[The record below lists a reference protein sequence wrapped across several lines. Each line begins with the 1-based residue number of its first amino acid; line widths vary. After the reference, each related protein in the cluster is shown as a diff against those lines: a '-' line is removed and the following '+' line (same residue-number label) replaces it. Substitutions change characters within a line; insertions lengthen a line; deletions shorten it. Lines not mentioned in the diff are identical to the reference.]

1 MTLANLNLPAASALR
16 RLATLSG
23 VALLLGACSN
33 LPSFGGDE
41 PLPDLTF
48 RESRFEQ
55 MQSIRAFEACRDEGL
70 TLDSQ
75 ARSRASA
82 GAFLNSARVLDSCGA
97 NLGSAASAVPQP
109 ERMRVHALAVLN
121 YFKGGDV
128 EQARRSFETFKVTY
142 PDNDLYFGDGAS
154 FTETTN
160 VLLGRKTGP
169 ISFGEFAA
177 LNVNDRVKSE
187 MRRLNHWKDK

>member
-1 MTLANLNLPAASALR
+1 MTLDIQPTQPSNQSAARLR
-16 RLATLSG
+16 RVATLSG
-23 VALLLGACSN
+23 AALLLGACS
-33 LPSFGGDE
+33 LMGDND
-41 PLPDLTF
+41 PLNDVSF

-55 MQSIRAFEACRDEGL
+55 MQSIKAFESCRDEGL

-75 ARSRASA
+75 ARGRASP

-97 NLGSAASAVPQP
+97 NLGSAASALPKP

-128 EQARRSFETFKVTY
+128 EQARRACEGFKGAH
-142 PDNDLYFGDGAS
+142 PNKDLYFADGAS
-154 FTETTN
+154 FTETTE
-160 VLLGRKTGP
+160 VLLGRTDP
-169 ISFGEFAA
+169 ISFGQFAA
-177 LNVNDRVKSE
+177 LNVNKRVKSE

>member
-1 MTLANLNLPAASALR
+1 MTLDIQSTQATARLR
-16 RLATLSG
+16 RMATVSAA
-23 VALLLGACSN
+23 ALLLGACS
-33 LPSFGGDE
+33 
-41 PLPDLTF
+41 LTGTSDPFNDVSF

-55 MQSIRAFEACRDEGL
+55 MQSIKAFEACRDEGL

-82 GAFLNSARVLDSCGA
+82 GAFLNSARVLDSCGT
-97 NLGSAASAVPQP
+97 NLGSAASAVSKS

-128 EQARRSFETFKVTY
+128 EQARLSFEGFKATY
-142 PDNDLYFGDGAS
+142 PDDDLYFGDGSS
-154 FTETTN
+154 FTETTE
-160 VLLGRKTGP
+160 VLLGRADP
-169 ISFGEFAA
+169 ISFGQFAV

>member
-1 MTLANLNLPAASALR
+1 MTLNIQSTQPKTLVR
-16 RLATLSG
+16 RMATLSG
-23 VALLLGACSN
+23 VALLLGACS
-33 LPSFGGDE
+33 
-41 PLPDLTF
+41 LTGNSDPFNDVSF

-55 MQSIRAFEACRDEGL
+55 MQSIKAFETCRDEGL

-82 GAFLNSARVLDSCGA
+82 GAFLNSARVLDGCGA
-97 NLGSAASAVPQP
+97 NLGSAASAVPKS

-128 EQARRSFETFKVTY
+128 EQARLSFESFNATY
-142 PDNDLYFGDGAS
+142 PDDDLYFGDGSS
-154 FTETTN
+154 FTETTD
-160 VLLGRKTGP
+160 VLLGRTDP
-169 ISFGEFAA
+169 ISFGRFAV

-187 MRRLNHWKDK
+187 MRRLNHWKDR

>member
-1 MTLANLNLPAASALR
+1 MTLTIRPTQPTALLR
-16 RLATLSG
+16 RMAMLSG
-23 VALLLGACSN
+23 AALLLGACS
-33 LPSFGGDE
+33 
-41 PLPDLTF
+41 LTGTSDPFNDVSF

-55 MQSIRAFEACRDEGL
+55 MQSIKAFEACRDEGL

-82 GAFLNSARVLDSCGA
+82 GAFLNSARVLDSCGT
-97 NLGSAASAVPQP
+97 NLGSAASAVSKS

-128 EQARRSFETFKVTY
+128 EQARLSFEGFKATY
-142 PDNDLYFGDGAS
+142 PDDDLYFGDGSS
-154 FTETTN
+154 FTETTE
-160 VLLGRKTGP
+160 VLLGRADP
-169 ISFGEFAA
+169 ISFGQFAV

>member
-1 MTLANLNLPAASALR
+1 MTLDIQSTQPKALLR
-16 RLATLSG
+16 RIATLSG
-23 VALLLGACSN
+23 AALLLGACS
-33 LPSFGGDE
+33 
-41 PLPDLTF
+41 LTGNSDPFNDVSF

-55 MQSIRAFEACRDEGL
+55 MQSIKAFETCRDEGL

-82 GAFLNSARVLDSCGA
+82 GAFLNSARVLDGCGV
-97 NLGSAASAVPQP
+97 NLGSAASAVPKP

-121 YFKGGDV
+121 YFKGGEV
-128 EQARRSFETFKVTY
+128 EQARRTFEGFKATY
-142 PDNDLYFGDGAS
+142 PDDDLYFGDGS
-154 FTETTN
+154 SYTETTE
-160 VLLGRKTGP
+160 VLLGRADP
-169 ISFGEFAA
+169 ISFGRFAV

>member
-1 MTLANLNLPAASALR
+1 MTLASKSTHQKALLR
-16 RLATLSG
+16 RMAMLSG
-23 VALLLGACSN
+23 AALLLGACS
-33 LPSFGGDE
+33 
-41 PLPDLTF
+41 LTGTSDPFNDVSF

-55 MQSIRAFEACRDEGL
+55 MQSIKAFEACRDEGL

-75 ARSRASA
+75 ARGRASA
-82 GAFLNSARVLDSCGA
+82 GAFLNSARVLDRCGT
-97 NLGSAASAVPQP
+97 NLGSAASAVSKP

-128 EQARRSFETFKVTY
+128 EQARRSFEGFKASY
-142 PDNDLYFGDGAS
+142 PDEDLYFGDGSS
-154 FTETTN
+154 FTETTE
-160 VLLGRKTGP
+160 VLLGRADP
-169 ISFGEFAA
+169 ISFGQFAV

>member
-1 MTLANLNLPAASALR
+1 MALLR
-16 RLATLSG
+16 RVATLSG
-23 VALLLGACSN
+23 AALLLGACS
-33 LPSFGGDE
+33 
-41 PLPDLTF
+41 LTGNSDPFNDVSF

-55 MQSIRAFEACRDEGL
+55 MQSIKAFEACRDEGL

-82 GAFLNSARVLDSCGA
+82 GAFLNSARVLDSCGT
-97 NLGSAASAVPQP
+97 NLGSAASAVPKP
-109 ERMRVHALAVLN
+109 ERMRVQALAALN

-128 EQARRSFETFKVTY
+128 EQARLSFEGFKATY
-142 PDNDLYFGDGAS
+142 PDDDLYFGDGSS
-154 FTETTN
+154 FTETTD
-160 VLLGRKTGP
+160 VLLGRADP
-169 ISFGEFAA
+169 ISFGQFAV